1 MSRAIYYHINE
12 REREREIQRELDV
25 MMKDTLREDSWR
37 INKSDIQNRTWQR
50 RQNGNLRHTYTETKL
65 ERRVET

>member
-1 MSRAIYYHINE
+1 MSRAIYYHIN
-12 REREREIQRELDV
+12 EREREIQRELDV

-50 RQNGNLRHTYTETKL
+50 RQNRNLRHTYTETKL